1 MSSKIRKEQELP
13 LKKIFQEMVI
23 NCNRNFGLFSQPIIC
38 YEYLNHRNNIFSL
51 LHKIV
56 NKMCFKSK
64 VFFLAANYLDII
76 FTSKKYIKNK
86 FNIYTL
92 SLASLCLASK
102 FCELD
107 SNIPELYYF
116 IKIYH
121 NTIGYKIR
129 NPITLN
135 DLKYAEIFVLQL
147 LNYDLDYV
155 TIYDFNSF
163 LFINGILNA
172 PQRNKNYNFKQTL
185 ERIYKKSRY
194 FMDIILINDKLC
206 FKYNSLILSI
216 FIIEKSI
223 NEILL
228 NDDNRLHFNEI
239 MKNIFDFNYED
250 DEQYQSLI
258 KDEEIK
264 KIFDKNKNNNE
275 EISDYNIYRK
285 IEEKKEDN
293 NIDIF
298 NKSSII
304 SSQNNINLNFDINKI
319 KQVYQKINIC
329 KRIISKE
336 RDVYRTSNNF
346 YITNLT
352 KKGNF
357 NKDNISNTLR
367 NELNSSIF
375 NQFNQCKGKN
385 LKSQPKIIY
394 SKYSYNEDKYNIT
407 EKNKNNVK
415 KSMNS
420 SVECMNRNINLNK
433 YILSSQKKI
442 NKYDLKSIEKS
453 FEDNYSNKNLH
464 QKKLIDQQTNRN
476 YKTINFFRDEPK
488 NNIIANNIIKVNQIE
503 RKKENSIESK
513 NKDELKKA
521 NYFKKINYN
530 KLIKNKI
537 EKISTLNK
545 NIGHSINNNFCQNKV
560 DKNLR
565 NKIIFLNNIN
575 NFKNE
580 NESLQIKTTKSKHS
594 SIFKDSNFSKKIND
608 ININTSKEKNS
619 KNFNIYKYQKNNS
632 KINQTQNLQNIDN
645 HHKSKL
651 TYLLEKSNNN
661 LDNTLKEIK
670 NSYVNHRYKNKI
682 SLNKE
687 INLNLTLHNSE
698 TSNLFKTQKDS
709 FYKIKPDKMKEEII
723 KNQQDKNWRYT
734 QNQKQEKI
742 FSSVL
747 INNDID
753 FNMANKNIKLDLIQ
767 QNNISKKN
775 KIFDKKS
782 EDCFNNEN
790 RNTANGFSDKFYK
803 AYIYSKT
810 IENNL

>member
-76 FTSKKYIKNK
+76 FTSKKFIKNK

-92 SLASLCLASK
+92 SLASLCLAAK

-107 SNIPELYYF
+107 SNVPELYYF

-121 NTIGYKIR
+121 NIIGYKIR
-129 NPITLN
+129 NPIILN
-135 DLKYAEIFVLQL
+135 DLKYAEVFVLQL

-163 LFINGILNA
+163 LFINGILNS
-172 PQRNKNYNFKQTL
+172 PQRNKNYNYKQIL

-223 NEILL
+223 NEILF
-228 NDDNRLHFNEI
+228 NEPNRLNFNEI

-250 DEQYQSLI
+250 DEKYQSLI
-258 KDEEIK
+258 VDDEIK
-264 KIFDKNKNNNE
+264 KIFDKNISE
-275 EISDYNIYRK
+275 EISEYNNYKK

-293 NIDIF
+293 NNDIF
-298 NKSSII
+298 NRSSII
-304 SSQNNINLNFDINKI
+304 SSQNSLNLNFDINKI

-329 KRIISKE
+329 KKIISKE
-336 RDVYRTSNNF
+336 KDIYRTSNNF
-346 YITNLT
+346 YLKNLT

-357 NKDNISNTLR
+357 NQNNISNTLR
-367 NELNSSIF
+367 NELNNSIF
-375 NQFNQCKGKN
+375 NPLNQSKGKN

-394 SKYSYNEDKYNIT
+394 SKYSYNEDKYNFI
-407 EKNKNNVK
+407 EKNKNNNK
-415 KSMNS
+415 KNMNS
-420 SVECMNRNINLNK
+420 SVESMNRNINLNK

-442 NKYDLKSIEKS
+442 NKYTLKSIGKS
-453 FEDNYSNKNLH
+453 FEDNNSNKNLH
-464 QKKLIDQQTNRN
+464 QKKLIEQQTNRN

-488 NNIIANNIIKVNQIE
+488 NNIIVNNIIKVNQIE
-503 RKKENSIESK
+503 GKKENSIESK

-560 DKNLR
+560 DR

-594 SIFKDSNFSKKIND
+594 SNFSKKIND

-645 HHKSKL
+645 RHKNKL

-661 LDNTLKEIK
+661 LNNTLKEIK
-670 NSYVNHRYKNKI
+670 NSYVNNRYKNKI

-709 FYKIKPDKMKEEII
+709 FYKVKPDKIKEEII
-723 KNQQDKNWRYT
+723 KNQQDKNLRLT
-734 QNQKQEKI
+734 QNKKQEKI

-747 INNDID
+747 INNDIE
-753 FNMANKNIKLDLIQ
+753 FNVANKNIKLDLIQ

-775 KIFDKKS
+775 KIVDKKS